1 MAEIISFDNR
11 RQKAEDRLKSQEL
24 KRKFE
29 TVRRMLNCTHCSTK
43 CLKCGTSITPE
54 NHPDRRF
61 SHLRIPYRFCG
72 SCAEDYLEYIERLK
86 GLGDPEC
93 YWQND
98 QWLEVWGKWIE
109 YQGSMDRYVRSRE
122 FLQLVQELKP
132 TTPEG

>member
-11 RQKAEDRLKSQEL
+11 RQKAEDQVKGQER

-29 TVRRMLNCTHCSTK
+29 AVRRMLNCTHCSTK
-43 CLKCGTSITPE
+43 CLKCGVPVGPE

-61 SHLRIPYRFCG
+61 SHLRIPYRFCDT
-72 SCAEDYLEYIERLK
+72 CAEDYMEYIERLK
-86 GLGDPEC
+86 GRGNPDH

-98 QWLEVWGKWIE
+98 QWLETWGKWIE
-109 YQGSMDRYVRSRE
+109 YQNSMDQYVRSRE
-122 FLQLVQELKP
+122 FLELIKELKP